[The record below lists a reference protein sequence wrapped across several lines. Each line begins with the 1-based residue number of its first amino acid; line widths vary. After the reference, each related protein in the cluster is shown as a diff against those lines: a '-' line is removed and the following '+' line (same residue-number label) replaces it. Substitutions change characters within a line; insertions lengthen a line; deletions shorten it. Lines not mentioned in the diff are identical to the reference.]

1 MSDLH
6 TSHFILKRPFILA
19 CGYILVADVILGIM
33 RPMLS
38 RFADSLGANLAVI
51 GVLGL
56 VVGISTVSTS
66 VLVGAISDR
75 LGRKVVL
82 ITGMAFLGITAVM
95 IGLSRTPS
103 MLIGTQLV
111 LGLGFSASITTA
123 IVYISD
129 LVPQNRR
136 GLSFGIGATMMGLG
150 YSLGSLIGGVVAQH
164 WGYRS
169 VYFLAALLSVIG
181 LGIALMCLDCKSVQ
195 DGSRSSALPS
205 LHFIRSIFSD
215 KVVLVI
221 SLGGLLVFMV
231 FGGLVVMFFPIYA
244 SSVGLSPATIGSL
257 FAMRTVASTLAR
269 LPAGVLARSKAGGW
283 LLPIALLGTGIFAFG
298 VPQVSEPMKIALFLL
313 IEGVSYGLY
322 LTVGQL
328 FIVNASDE
336 RYRGVVLGSYA
347 TVTAVGAGVIPFFL
361 GIAAD
366 EVGLVNMFRGTG
378 MIVFAGVGIMLLA
391 TIRYGIPTFVSD
403 T

>member
-1 MSDLH
+1 MSDLP
-6 TSHFILKRPFILA
+6 TSHFILKRPFVLA
-19 CGYILVADVILGIM
+19 CGYILVADVILGTM

-38 RFADSLGANLAVI
+38 RFADILGANLAVI

-56 VVGISTVSTS
+56 VVGLSQVSTS

-75 LGRKVVL
+75 LGRKIVL
-82 ITGMAFLGITAVM
+82 TSGMVLLGITAVM
-95 IGLSRTPS
+95 IGMSKTTS
-103 MLIGTQLV
+103 VLISTQIV

-123 IVYISD
+123 IVYIAD
-129 LVPQNRR
+129 LVPKSSR
-136 GLSFGIGATMMGLG
+136 GLAFGIGTTMMGLG
-150 YSLGSLIGGVVAQH
+150 YSLGSLLGGVVAQY

-169 VYFLAALLSVIG
+169 VYFVAALLSVIG
-181 LGIALMCLDCKSVQ
+181 FVIALMCLDYMPEN
-195 DGSRSSALPS
+195 DGSRTSTLSSLR
-205 LHFIRSIFSD
+205 FIRTIFSD
-215 KVVLVI
+215 NMVLTI

-244 SSVGLSPATIGSL
+244 ISVGLSPATIGAL
-257 FAMRTVASTLAR
+257 FAMRTIASTLAR
-269 LPAGVLARSKAGGW
+269 LPGGFLARRKAGGW
-283 LLPIALLGTGIFAFG
+283 LLPIALFGTGVFAFG
-298 VPQVSEPMKIALFLL
+298 VPQVSEPMMIALFLL

-336 RYRGVVLGSYA
+336 GYRGVVLGSYA
-347 TVTAVGAGVIPFFL
+347 TITAVGAGVIPFFL

-366 EVGLVNMFRGTG
+366 SAGLENMFRVTG
-378 MIVFAGVGIMLLA
+378 MAVCAGAGIMLLM
-391 TIRYGIPTFVSD
+391 TIRYGVPKLVSG

>member
-1 MSDLH
+1 MSELPA
-6 TSHFILKRPFILA
+6 SHFILKRPFVLA
-19 CGYILVADVILGIM
+19 CGYILVADVILGTM

-56 VVGISTVSTS
+56 VVGLSQVSTS

-75 LGRKVVL
+75 LGRKMVL
-82 ITGMAFLGITAVM
+82 VTGMALLGITAVM
-95 IGLSRTPS
+95 IGLSKTTS
-103 MLIGTQLV
+103 VLIGTQIV
-111 LGLGFSASITTA
+111 LGLGFSASITTS

-129 LVPQNRR
+129 LVPKNRR
-136 GLSFGIGATMMGLG
+136 GLAFGIGTTMMGLG
-150 YSLGSLIGGVVAQH
+150 YSLGSLLGGVVAQY

-169 VYFLAALLSVIG
+169 VYFVAALLSVIG
-181 LGIALMCLDCKSVQ
+181 LGIALMCLDCMPAK
-195 DGSRSSALPS
+195 DGSRSRTLSS
-205 LHFIRSIFSD
+205 LRFIRSIFSD
-215 KVVLVI
+215 NMVLVI

-244 SSVGLSPATIGSL
+244 SSLGLSPATIGAL
-257 FAMRTVASTLAR
+257 FAMRTIASTLAR
-269 LPAGVLARSKAGGW
+269 LPGGFLARSKAGGW
-283 LLPIALLGTGIFAFG
+283 LLPIALFGTGVFAFG
-298 VPQVSEPMKIALFLL
+298 VPQVSEPMMIALFLL

-347 TVTAVGAGVIPFFL
+347 TITAVGAGVIPFFL
-361 GIAAD
+361 GIAANS
-366 EVGLVNMFRGTG
+366 VGLESMFRGAS
-378 MIVFAGVGIMLLA
+378 MMVFAGAGIMFL
-391 TIRYGIPTFVSD
+391 TTMRYSVPILGSD
-403 T
+403 P